1 MKQIDGIL
9 FTQLAKAEETSIF
22 TLDSVLNTFASTV
35 VRAAEQP
42 VPHSSV
48 KLYYVPVL
56 WWTEIRQDVI
66 QAAQKHALKSFSYN
80 PQDKCGQFW
89 MCTTAQRTVQQY

>member
-9 FTQLAKAEETSIF
+9 FTQLAEAKETDILTF
-22 TLDSVLNTFASTV
+22 NSVLNTFASTV

-42 VPHSSV
+42 VPHFSV

-56 WWTEIRQDVI
+56 W
-66 QAAQKHALKSFSYN
+66 
-80 PQDKCGQFW
+80 
-89 MCTTAQRTVQQY
+89 

>member
-9 FTQLAKAEETSIF
+9 FTQLAEAKETDIL
-22 TLDSVLNTFASTV
+22 TLDSMLSTFASTV

-42 VPHSSV
+42 VFHSFV

-56 WWTEIRQDVI
+56 W
-66 QAAQKHALKSFSYN
+66 
-80 PQDKCGQFW
+80 
-89 MCTTAQRTVQQY
+89 